1 MAVLNITS
9 ENYEKEVV
17 GSKLPV
23 LLDFWAPWCKYC
35 RRIAPVVER
44 VAQEYEGKVVVAQCN
59 VDDAPALAQQFKVDI
74 IPSPVSYTHLYTAR
88 SNLMWD
94 STMAENRL
102 IKMGKKC
109 DFCLLYTS

>member
-44 VAQEYEGKVVVAQCN
+44 VDGTAAVRSRWQCTR
-59 VDDAPALAQQFKVDI
+59 QI
-74 IPSPVSYTHLYTAR
+74 MT
-88 SNLMWD
+88 
-94 STMAENRL
+94 
-102 IKMGKKC
+102 
-109 DFCLLYTS
+109 

>member
-74 IPSPVSYTHLYTAR
+74 IPSLF
-88 SNLMWD
+88 
-94 STMAENRL
+94 L
-102 IKMGKKC
+102 IKNGVPGE
-109 DFCLLYTS
+109 DFAYSSTSRAAHVLPTPGGPQKIIEEM

>member
-44 VAQEYEGKVVVAQCN
+44 VAQEYEGKVVVQC
-59 VDDAPALAQQFKVDI
+59 
-74 IPSPVSYTHLYTAR
+74 
-88 SNLMWD
+88 
-94 STMAENRL
+94 
-102 IKMGKKC
+102 G
-109 DFCLLYTS
+109 

>member
-74 IPSPVSYTHLYTAR
+74 IPSRRAGREDCEPGVSGRAGSVDGTAAVR
-88 SNLMWD
+88 SRWQCTRQIM
-94 STMAENRL
+94 T
-102 IKMGKKC
+102 
-109 DFCLLYTS
+109 

>member
-9 ENYEKEVV
+9 ENYEKEVL

-74 IPSPVSYTHLYTAR
+74 IPSLF
-88 SNLMWD
+88 
-94 STMAENRL
+94 L
-102 IKMGKKC
+102 IKNGVPGEKIVNPASQDALEAWMAPQ
-109 DFCLLYTS
+109 L